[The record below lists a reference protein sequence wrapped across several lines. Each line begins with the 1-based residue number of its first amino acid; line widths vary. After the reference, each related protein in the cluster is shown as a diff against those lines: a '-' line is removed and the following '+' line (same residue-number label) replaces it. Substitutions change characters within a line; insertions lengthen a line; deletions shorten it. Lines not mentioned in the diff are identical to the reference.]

1 MSQMPEPRFDT
12 IPLPEMSTVAEMH
25 VAIGNRLVELKAE
38 KAAGKKVVWSSIIIP
53 KEILYAMD
61 VPVTFQEILGA
72 WISIMR
78 MSGPYCQIAEE
89 KGVSRDVCAIHRC
102 FLGCALADERDPF
115 FEAMFVEPDLV
126 IGATYAC
133 MSVSKSFQLITDR
146 FGCPHHVVDTPINT
160 WRRDLPDH
168 AVAYYAAQLRELIAF
183 LERHGFRMDW
193 DRLKEEV
200 LFSKQLN
207 ALLQEIDGY
216 KRAIPSPMKSFD
228 SFVALT
234 APIALPKSMRTLDLF
249 TRLRDEL
256 KVLVE
261 RGYGVLPEEKLRLMW
276 VGIPPVCDLSLLNYC
291 ERHGVVIAKNMLE
304 YLVGFPIDPALLDP
318 DQPLESIG
326 RAMLLN
332 PVNPTYGLSVDWIV
346 DVAKAY
352 QVQGAISVVK
362 RTCGLVPGMQ
372 KLVKDALLREGI
384 PSIVF
389 DLDGVDEREYDEG
402 AAKAALDA
410 FVETLL
416 AKKASREGR
425 AALQPTDRRI

>member
-1 MSQMPEPRFDT
+1 MSQMPEARFDT
-12 IPLPEMSTVAEMH
+12 IPLPEMSAIAEMH
-25 VAIGNRLVELKAE
+25 VAIGNRLIELKAE
-38 KAAGKKVVWSSIIIP
+38 KAAGKKIVWSSIIIP

-61 VPVTFQEILGA
+61 IPVTFQEILGA

-78 MSGPYCQIAEE
+78 MSAFYCQIAEE

-115 FEAMFVEPDLV
+115 FEAMFVEPDVV

-133 MSVSKSFQLITDR
+133 MSVSKSFQLIADR
-146 FGCPHHVVDTPINT
+146 FGCPQHVVDTPINT
-160 WRRDLPDH
+160 WGRDLPEH
-168 AVAYYAAQLRELIAF
+168 AVAYYAAQMRELIVF
-183 LERHGFRMDW
+183 LERQGFRMDW
-193 DRLKEEV
+193 DKLREEV

-207 ALLQEIDGY
+207 ALLQEIDRY
-216 KRAIPSPMKSFD
+216 KRTVPSPMKSFD
-228 SFVALT
+228 SFIALI
-234 APIALPKSMRTLDLF
+234 APLALPKSMRTIEFF
-249 TRLRDEL
+249 TSLRDEL
-256 KVLVE
+256 RGLVE
-261 RGYGVLPEEKLRLMW
+261 RGYSVLPEEKLRLMW
-276 VGIPPVCDLSLLNYC
+276 IGIPPICDLSLLNYC

-304 YLVGFPIDPALLDP
+304 YLVGFPLDPALLDP

-326 RAMLLN
+326 RAMLIN
-332 PVNPTYGLSVDWIV
+332 PANPTYRMSIDWIV
-346 DVAKAY
+346 DSARAY

-389 DLDGVDEREYDEG
+389 DLDGVDEREYNEG
-402 AAKAALDA
+402 AVKAALDA

-416 AKKASREGR
+416 AKR
-425 AALQPTDRRI
+425 AAPPQRS